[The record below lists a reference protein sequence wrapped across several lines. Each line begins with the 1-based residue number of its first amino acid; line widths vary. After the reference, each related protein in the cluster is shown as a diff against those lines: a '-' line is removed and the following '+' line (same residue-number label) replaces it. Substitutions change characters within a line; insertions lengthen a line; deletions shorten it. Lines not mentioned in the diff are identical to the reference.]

1 MKMNQSRY
9 RCDWDA
15 VFAPPIPDELLFDT
29 CNEIGAF
36 KLWFGQNDVWAHIR
50 SARSW
55 EDIRGIITIILEK
68 LPDDVLE
75 FLRPRRPLRNKEDA
89 EAQFNLLCEVV
100 YSILQDVAE
109 FMRIGDED
117 AI

>member
-50 SARSW
+50 AARSW
-55 EDIRGIITIILEK
+55 EEPDVRWILRTIVEK
-68 LPDDVLE
+68 LDDDVLQ
-75 FLRPRRPLRNKEDA
+75 FLGPRAPIPDEQ
-89 EAQFNLLCEVV
+89 EAQAELDSLYELIFWV
-100 YSILQDVAE
+100 LQDVAE
-109 FMRIGDED
+109 FMRIGD